1 MGMPDGAVKTEGL
14 DGLLMS
20 LAVVGRSPTG
30 LANYAVNLAHC
41 LPLAGTTF
49 LTPFAMPDLM
59 AAETGNPSPSACIP
73 IPANLSADDGKR
85 GHLNRLTWT
94 QWGLPPIYQQTQT
107 QLLFSPVPEAPLGK
121 GCHSVVM
128 VHDLIPLRFP
138 RWRSPLYSYFRFY
151 VPAVLRQARHIL
163 CNSTATA
170 TEIMEWYGISAQNIT
185 PIPLAYDARNFHVP
199 VAADLAQPKS
209 GDRPYFVHLGRHDP
223 HKNVGILIE
232 AYAEMVGLLGEG
244 DRPDLWLIGPADARY
259 TPALQARA
267 QALGIADRVKY
278 LGYVPYSDLPKI
290 LAGAIALL
298 FPSLWEGFG
307 FPVLE
312 AMACGTPVVT
322 STVSALP
329 EVAGEAALLIDPRNP
344 QALAAAMADLARD
357 ATLRAQLTQAGL
369 ARATQFSWH
378 KTAQQTAEVLA
389 QYLQL

>member
-1 MGMPDGAVKTEGL
+1 
-14 DGLLMS
+14 MS

-30 LANYAVNLAHC
+30 LANYAVNLARC
-41 LPLAGTTF
+41 LPMSGTTF
-49 LTPFAMPDLM
+49 LTPFAIPELM
-59 AAETGNPSPSACIP
+59 ESDAGTTGPPHCIP

-94 QWGLPPIYQQTQT
+94 QWGLPPIYQQSQT
-107 QLLFSPVPEAPLGK
+107 KLLFSPVPEAPLGR
-121 GCHSVVM
+121 GCRSVVM

-170 TEIMEWYGISAQNIT
+170 TEIMDWYGLSARNIT

-199 VAADLAQPKS
+199 AAADLAYPGS

-223 HKNVGILIE
+223 HKNVGRLIE
-232 AYAEMVGLLGEG
+232 AYGEMAGQLGER
-244 DRPDLWLIGPADARY
+244 DRPDLWLIGPADSRY
-259 TPALQARA
+259 TPALKARA
-267 QALGIADRVKY
+267 QELGIAERVKY
-278 LGYVPYSDLPKI
+278 LGYVSYTDLPKI

-329 EVAGEAALLIDPRNP
+329 EVAGDAALLIDPRDP
-344 QALAAAMADLARD
+344 HALAAAMADLASD
-357 ATLRAQLTQAGL
+357 ATLRAQLTQTGL
-369 ARATQFSWH
+369 ARAAQFSWH
-378 KTAQQTAEVLA
+378 KTAQQTAEVLS
-389 QYLQL
+389 QYLVH